1 MFSGRTDFSCCFA
14 ERELDAVDCLLLFL
28 RGLFTNGIY
37 NDEHIKEEEEVY
49 NTGIKLPYLIIK
61 KSKQKNKP
69 PTVYINYM
77 FDNTGI
83 SSPVDHG
90 IVEPI

>member
-1 MFSGRTDFSCCFA
+1 LNEKHIQEHIEF
-14 ERELDAVDCLLLFL
+14 
-28 RGLFTNGIY
+28 NKNHWIY
-37 NDEHIKEEEEVY
+37 NDEHSKEEEEVY
-49 NTGIKLPYLIIK
+49 NTCILIPYLISK

-69 PTVYINYM
+69 PIVYINYM

-83 SSPVDHG
+83 LSPVDFG